1 MPATFRNASVVRF
14 IARTLADAANETP
27 ETKDNPEGSCLQLV
41 NLVPDRA
48 TPGFYAPRPGKVQLL
63 AMTTGDFNGFVSVY
77 LVLGTR
83 IYGMVASVS
92 LTPNEVPFCYDTAT
106 ASFVTITGAT
116 SGNTPSGAKTTQTT
130 DWSPPTMALIG
141 TKIVLTHPGFSGS
154 NFIGWID
161 ISTPS
166 APTWHAGDLSGAI
179 QFATAGVLPVAVSNF
194 NGRAYYAVN
203 NTEIFSDILAATNC
217 TNANQILTIGDN
229 NPILGHIGQPFT
241 SSQLGGIIQSLA
253 VFKALSIAQITGDA
267 ALTGGVTVN
276 IVTTGVGCSAPRTL
290 AVTPLGVAF
299 MANDGVRFLQLSGQV
314 SEALPAV
321 KLPFIR
327 VSTPTRASAAYNNGV
342 YCIQLNTQ
350 PTSGAATA
358 YYEYYYDLKYG
369 WTGPHSKGWSHIQP
383 YGNGFLVNRF
393 VGNSANLY
401 TFSVTPSGSDTYIDD
416 GYRSVAPNWTRQSAY
431 FKNEPA
437 MQARDLLETQI
448 RYLSGGQG
456 EVVTVSS
463 VTPQG
468 TQQTQTFMGVVA
480 GTLWGAFNWGAAN
493 WNFSQGSMQPYRVAW
508 ADVTAFDDLAVT
520 VSAAPLVNQRIGWEE
535 HRVRVLPIGTQV
547 APP

>member
-1 MPATFRNASVVRF
+1 MPATFRDSSVVRF

-48 TPGFYAPRPGKVQLL
+48 TPGLHAPRPGKALL
-63 AMTTGDFNGFVSVY
+63 LSMVSGDFNGIASVF

-83 IYGMVASVS
+83 IYGMVNSVS
-92 LTPNEVPFCYDTAT
+92 LSPNEVPFCYDTST
-106 ASFVTITGAT
+106 ASFVTITGST

-130 DWSPPTMALIG
+130 DWSPPTMALVG
-141 TKIVLTHPGFSGS
+141 TKVILTHPGFSGS

-161 ISTPS
+161 ISVPAS
-166 APTWHAGDLSGAI
+166 PTWHAGDLTGAI

-203 NTEIFSDILAATNC
+203 NTEIFSDILSATNC

-253 VFKALSIAQITGDA
+253 VFKSLSIAQITGDA

-276 IVTTGVGCSAPRTL
+276 IVITGVGCAAPRTL
-290 AVTPLGVAF
+290 AVTPLGVMF
-299 MANDGVRFLQLSGQV
+299 MANDGIRALQLSGAV
-314 SEALPAV
+314 SEPLPAV

-327 VSTPTRASAAYNNGV
+327 VTNATRASAAYNNGV
-342 YCIQLNTQ
+342 YRIGLQTA
-350 PTSGAATA
+350 PTAGATIG
-358 YYEYYYDLKYG
+358 YYEYHYDLKFG
-369 WTGPHSKGWSHIQP
+369 WSGPHPKCWSHIQP
-383 YGNGFLVNRF
+383 YGMGFLVNRSPG
-393 VGNSANLY
+393 VSTGLLTY
-401 TFSVTPSGSDTYIDD
+401 SVTPTGSDTYTDE
-416 GYRSVAPNWTRQSAY
+416 GYVATPNWLRQSAY
-431 FKNEPA
+431 FKNEPP
-437 MQARDLLETQI
+437 MSARDLLESQI
-448 RYLSGGQG
+448 RYLSSGQG
-456 EVVTVSS
+456 ETVTVSS
-463 VTPQG
+463 ITPQG

-480 GTLWGAFNWGAAN
+480 GTLWGSFNWGAAN
-493 WNFSQGSMQPYRVAW
+493 WNYSQGAMQPYRVPW
-508 ADVTAFDDLAVT
+508 NDVTAFDDLSIT
-520 VSAAPLVNQRIGWEE
+520 VSAAPLVNQRVGWEE
-535 HRVRVLPIGTQV
+535 HRVRILPIGTQV